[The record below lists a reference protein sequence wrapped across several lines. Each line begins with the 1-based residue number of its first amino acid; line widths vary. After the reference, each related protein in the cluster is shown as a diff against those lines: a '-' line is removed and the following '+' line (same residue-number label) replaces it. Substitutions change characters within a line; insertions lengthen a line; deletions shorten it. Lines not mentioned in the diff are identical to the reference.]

1 MCIFCKG
8 VLKISSTDYIE
19 KMDNHIVLVK
29 GVPCEKCE
37 QCGEV
42 FFSTS
47 AVKVIEN
54 ILSGIQHIASE
65 ISLTVIDY
73 KKNVA

>member
-1 MCIFCKG
+1 MCVFCKG
-8 VLKISSTDYIE
+8 KLKLNSTDYIE
-19 KMDNHIVLVK
+19 KMDNHIILIK
-29 GVPCEKCE
+29 DVPCEKCE

-47 AVKVIEN
+47 TVKVIEG
-54 ILSGIQHIASE
+54 ILDGIQQISSE